1 MDKKFTDKELRFIKR
16 LYKDHKMS
24 HYYYLA
30 VGFLGCI
37 CILGV
42 LLGLIYQSKDGFL
55 MGIYFGTISFVLL
68 LKALTDRKI
77 VKIFKKLDIIK
88 DGTM

>member
-1 MDKKFTDKELRFIKR
+1 
-16 LYKDHKMS
+16 MS

-30 VGFLGCI
+30 VGFLGYI

-42 LLGLIYQSKDGFL
+42 LLGLIYQSKDGLL